1 MFASPWKDGLIV
13 LIIVL
18 LFFGPKRLPA
28 LSRSIG
34 ESIKEFKG
42 GIAQGPDNDAKSEL
56 PDNDEK
62 SELRSGSSSEAG
74 PAGSAPS
81 TESRDTSATSEHTN
95 V

>member
-42 GIAQGPDNDAKSEL
+42 GVSDAKSEL
-56 PDNDEK
+56 
-62 SELRSGSSSEAG
+62 SSNNASEAG
-74 PAGSAPS
+74 SVGSTPS
-81 TESRDTSATSEHTN
+81 AEERGSSATSEHTN

>member
-42 GIAQGPDNDAKSEL
+42 GIAHGPDSEQSEL
-56 PDNDEK
+56 P
-62 SELRSGSSSEAG
+62 SSSSEVS
-74 PAGSAPS
+74 PNGSTTP
-81 TESRDTSATSEHTN
+81 TEARDSSAASEHTN
-95 V
+95 A

>member
-13 LIIVL
+13 LVIVL

-42 GIAQGPDNDAKSEL
+42 GIAQSSDS
-56 PDNDEK
+56 DEK
-62 SELRSGSSSEAG
+62 SELQSSSITEAGSGST
-74 PAGSAPS
+74 PS
-81 TESRDTSATSEHTN
+81 TEQHATSAASEHTN
-95 V
+95 A

>member
-1 MFASPWKDGLIV
+1 MFASPWKDALIV
-13 LIIVL
+13 LFVVL

-42 GIAQGPDNDAKSEL
+42 GIAQASDSDS
-56 PDNDEK
+56 DEK
-62 SELRSGSSSEAG
+62 SELTSSSNSETASAGSSA
-74 PAGSAPS
+74 SA
-81 TESRDTSATSEHTN
+81 EERQTSATSEHTN

>member
-34 ESIKEFKG
+34 ESIKEFRG
-42 GIAQGPDNDAKSEL
+42 GIAHASDSDQKSGL
-56 PDNDEK
+56 P
-62 SELRSGSSSEAG
+62 SSNEAS
-74 PAGSAPS
+74 SADSTPS
-81 TESRDTSATSEHTN
+81 AVQRDGSATSEHTN

>member
-1 MFASPWKDGLIV
+1 MFASPLKDGVIV

-42 GIAQGPDNDAKSEL
+42 GIAHGDDSEPKSEL
-56 PDNDEK
+56 PSTN
-62 SELRSGSSSEAG
+62 SSQVNATGGTSSEAR
-74 PAGSAPS
+74 
-81 TESRDTSATSEHTN
+81 ETSVTSEHTN

>member
-13 LIIVL
+13 LFIVL
-18 LFFGPKRLPA
+18 LFVGPKRLPA

-42 GIAQGPDNDAKSEL
+42 GIAPGADS
-56 PDNDEK
+56 DEK
-62 SELRSGSSSEAG
+62 SELPRSNSSQAVPTPG
-74 PAGSAPS
+74 TPPA
-81 TESRDTSATSEHTN
+81 EVRETSATSEHTN

>member
-1 MFASPWKDGLIV
+1 MFVSPWKDGLIV

-42 GIAQGPDNDAKSEL
+42 GIADSG
-56 PDNDEK
+56 EK
-62 SELRSGSSSEAG
+62 SELRSATNSEAG
-74 PAGSAPS
+74 STGSTPS
-81 TESRDTSATSEHTN
+81 AEQRDPSATSEQHTN

>member
-34 ESIKEFKG
+34 ESIKEFRG
-42 GIAQGPDNDAKSEL
+42 GIGHGSDSGDKSEIQ
-56 PDNDEK
+56 PSN
-62 SELRSGSSSEAG
+62 SSEATS
-74 PAGSAPS
+74 AGSTPS
-81 TESRDTSATSEHTN
+81 AEQREGSATSEHTN

>member
-42 GIAQGPDNDAKSEL
+42 GIAQGPNSDQSEL
-56 PDNDEK
+56 TP
-62 SELRSGSSSEAG
+62 SSSSEVSPNG
-74 PAGSAPS
+74 GTTS
-81 TESRDTSATSEHTN
+81 TETRDSSAASEHTN
-95 V
+95 A

>member
-13 LIIVL
+13 LVIVL

-34 ESIKEFKG
+34 ESIREFKG
-42 GIAQGPDNDAKSEL
+42 GIAPGSDAEQKTEIPASQ
-56 PDNDEK
+56 
-62 SELRSGSSSEAG
+62 STEAG
-74 PAGSAPS
+74 AGA
-81 TESRDTSATSEHTN
+81 TSAADPARTASTSEPTN

>member
-34 ESIKEFKG
+34 ESIKEFRG
-42 GIAQGPDNDAKSEL
+42 GISHGSDSDQKSGL
-56 PDNDEK
+56 P
-62 SELRSGSSSEAG
+62 SSSSEAG
-74 PAGSAPS
+74 PAGSS
-81 TESRDTSATSEHTN
+81 TSAEQRGSSATSEHTN

>member
-42 GIAQGPDNDAKSEL
+42 GIGTGADS
-56 PDNDEK
+56 DEK
-62 SELRSGSSSEAG
+62 SELPSSNSA
-74 PAGSAPS
+74 AGSTPAAG
-81 TESRDTSATSEHTN
+81 ERDASATSEHTN

>member
-34 ESIKEFKG
+34 ESINEFKG
-42 GIAQGPDNDAKSEL
+42 GIAQGSDSDKDSEQKSEL
-56 PDNDEK
+56 P
-62 SELRSGSSSEAG
+62 SSPASVSSTPSSE
-74 PAGSAPS
+74 
-81 TESRDTSATSEHTN
+81 SRETSETSEHTN
-95 V
+95 A

>member
-1 MFASPWKDGLIV
+1 MFASPWKDALIV
-13 LIIVL
+13 LFVVL

-42 GIAQGPDNDAKSEL
+42 GIAQTSDS
-56 PDNDEK
+56 DEK
-62 SELRSGSSSEAG
+62 SELAASSNPEAG
-74 PAGSAPS
+74 SVASNASA
-81 TESRDTSATSEHTN
+81 EERQTSASSEHTN

>member
-42 GIAQGPDNDAKSEL
+42 GIAQGSDS
-56 PDNDEK
+56 DEK
-62 SELRSGSSSEAG
+62 SELPSANNSEAG
-74 PAGSAPS
+74 SIASTPS
-81 TESRDTSATSEHTN
+81 SEERDGSATSEHTN

>member
-42 GIAQGPDNDAKSEL
+42 GIAQGSDSD
-56 PDNDEK
+56 DK
-62 SELRSGSSSEAG
+62 SELRSGNSEVG
-74 PAGSAPS
+74 PAGSTPS
-81 TESRDTSATSEHTN
+81 AEERSSATSEHTN

>member
-42 GIAQGPDNDAKSEL
+42 GIATGADSDRKSEL
-56 PDNDEK
+56 Q
-62 SELRSGSSSEAG
+62 STSSPEAG
-74 PAGSAPS
+74 PTAGTTS
-81 TESRDTSATSEHTN
+81 TEARDGSATSEHTN

>member
-42 GIAQGPDNDAKSEL
+42 GIAHGGDSENKSEL
-56 PDNDEK
+56 PSSN
-62 SELRSGSSSEAG
+62 SSQVGSTGSNPS
-74 PAGSAPS
+74 AGSTPS
-81 TESRDTSATSEHTN
+81 AEARETSVTSEHTN
-95 V
+95 A

>member
-42 GIAQGPDNDAKSEL
+42 GIAQGAGS
-56 PDNDEK
+56 DEK
-62 SELRSGSSSEAG
+62 SELPPSNSSAVGS
-74 PAGSAPS
+74 AGSTPS
-81 TESRDTSATSEHTN
+81 AEEREQSASSEHTN

>member
-1 MFASPWKDGLIV
+1 MFASPLKDGVIV

-42 GIAQGPDNDAKSEL
+42 GIAHGDDSEHKSEL
-56 PDNDEK
+56 PSSN
-62 SELRSGSSSEAG
+62 GSQVNST
-74 PAGSAPS
+74 GSAAS
-81 TESRDTSATSEHTN
+81 AEARETSATSEHTN